1 MPGILTIRTSYASSI
16 GSVKEFFL
24 VQMTGTVHTHVCGR
38 IPELTFDRIRT
49 VFSTIALQ
57 SSSSLILLV

>member
-1 MPGILTIRTSYASSI
+1 
-16 GSVKEFFL
+16 
-24 VQMTGTVHTHVCGR
+24 MTGTVHTHVCGR

-49 VFSTIALQ
+49 VFSTITLQ